1 MENQD
6 NCEPIPIEIVG
17 ECVDVPIYV
26 AQEEYDLNV
35 MVYDQFYREKIILH
49 NRSIQPMKIQL
60 FFPKSFKQY
69 LEFNP
74 TLGYIQ
80 GLGTFDIWFK
90 FRPDRSILTNC
101 QRYLV
106 KQDEEPPKDEYEE
119 FTMKIPIKVTGANQV
134 LPVKFHIKAVFTVS
148 AITFSPPIIDFGNVF
163 HKSASR
169 ATILMENHSLLPQQ
183 FSFVR
188 LPKEISISTD
198 NGTGHIL
205 PQEKYTLHV
214 EYRPS

>member
-1 MENQD
+1 MSPAARSRLESEHAAARKQSALLLQSDPFEEFLAQVQFKRTNDMDGYSQLRIDFTFVPFKLGTVGQRFTLFFENQD
-6 NCEPIPIEIVG
+6 NCEPIPIEVVG

-90 FRPDRSILTNC
+90 FRPDRSILANC
-101 QRYLV
+101 
-106 KQDEEPPKDEYEE
+106 
-119 FTMKIPIKVTGANQV
+119 
-134 LPVKFHIKAVFTVS
+134 
-148 AITFSPPIIDFGNVF
+148 
-163 HKSASR
+163 
-169 ATILMENHSLLPQQ
+169 
-183 FSFVR
+183 
-188 LPKEISISTD
+188 
-198 NGTGHIL
+198 
-205 PQEKYTLHV
+205 
-214 EYRPS
+214 